1 MSTQTFLLPDVGE
14 GLTEAE
20 IVSWRVSPGD
30 PVAVNDVLV
39 EIETAKSLVE
49 LPSPFA
55 GVVGDLLAAEGET
68 VAVGAAIITIAGA
81 DASAPPAT
89 AGQSEHGEP
98 HEPDA
103 GGSVLVGYGSA
114 GHVQSR
120 RRKPDPATSAARV
133 TSSVGVAAKPP
144 IRKLARDLGVDLTDV
159 VPTGPRARSPATTS

>member
-20 IVSWRVSPGD
+20 IVSWRVAPGD
-30 PVAVNDVLV
+30 DVAVNDVLV

-55 GVVGDLLAAEGET
+55 GVVGDLLAAEGDT

-98 HEPDA
+98 HEADA
-103 GGSVLVGYGSA
+103 GRCGAGRLRLRRSRAVPPSEAAPRGRSRHPSEWSPSPRSA
-114 GHVQSR
+114 SSR
-120 RRKPDPATSAARV
+120 ATSAW
-133 TSSVGVAAKPP
+133 S
-144 IRKLARDLGVDLTDV
+144 
-159 VPTGPRARSPATTS
+159 